1 LAITLSKGRLNA
13 LRDEITLAEK
23 MNKEEL
29 EPLLAESLERYVG
42 NYIPRMGNNWD
53 IMLNEVYPI
62 IQNWLPTIFFR
73 NPRAFLKPRN
83 KTYIVKQRNLKS
95 GQMEDVQ
102 MDSTKSAKTQEQILN
117 YNISEIKYKQEVR
130 KCLLDALLF
139 SHAVLWH
146 GYKGEFGM
154 TEEQS
159 LYIKKDQVFVRRISP
174 LDFIHDPSVT
184 MNSLDEG
191 KWVGRAIDIPLV
203 DLLEDNTLDVD
214 PKLIKGFLGYGNK
227 VTGKQTPPKTSGQDK
242 IRPSS
247 IRTELLK
254 YASKSFLNSPYARF
268 VRVYEVFLRPTK
280 KEKRAGS
287 KGWILL
293 LTEEQ
298 NKPLRKNDW
307 KIKAEGYPSKLLQFN
322 ALNDSM
328 YGIPDINTY
337 KSIADQKN
345 IITNLQIRNA
355 QETTKTYIGVSTD
368 GATKEEDIIK
378 FQEGTNTIIL
388 FEGGNPRDKMFVAP
402 ASSGASQELYL
413 IDQRI
418 QRNLED
424 KSGITDLKRG
434 FLQSGEES
442 AASVKIRAAGGS
454 ARPAYRQDLM
464 SDFLKDSL
472 HYLNQLLKQFVPY
485 KEAVRIMGSM
495 DIVWSE
501 KPNKQDLQADTDVE
515 IDVISMLPENPDKE
529 LRDLQTLLMLMV
541 EGMSNPVVAN
551 KIKQEGNT
559 INLSPIIEQMMFRLK
574 IRDPEIFRRIK
585 PEESEGFVSVQQVRQ
600 ARENVNAAI
609 AGKPPPYPPQVNDD
623 HRAKLEV
630 YTSIVQLLKAMQ
642 QESEILM
649 QLIQAHQILL
659 QEIAEKQADPGR
671 VMKLGKPTVS
681 VPSFGE

>member
-1 LAITLSKGRLNA
+1 
-13 LRDEITLAEK
+13 
-23 MNKEEL
+23 
-29 EPLLAESLERYVG
+29 
-42 NYIPRMGNNWD
+42 
-53 IMLNEVYPI
+53 
-62 IQNWLPTIFFR
+62 
-73 NPRAFLKPRN
+73 
-83 KTYIVKQRNLKS
+83 
-95 GQMEDVQ
+95 
-102 MDSTKSAKTQEQILN
+102 MDSSKSAKTQEQILN
-117 YNISEIKYKQEVR
+117 YSISEIKYKQEVR

-139 SHAVLWH
+139 PHAILWH

-159 LYIKKDQVFVRRISP
+159 LYIKKDNVFVKRISP
-174 LDFIHDPSVT
+174 LNFIHDPSVT
-184 MNSLDEG
+184 LSNLDEA
-191 KWVGRAIDIPLV
+191 KWIGRAIDIPYM
-203 DLLEDNTLDVD
+203 DLIEDDTLDVD

-227 VTGKQTPPKTSGQDK
+227 LKGKQIPTKTGGQDK
-242 IRPSS
+242 IQPTS
-247 IRTELLK
+247 ICTELLK
-254 YASKSFLNSPYARF
+254 YAPKNFLDSPYARF
-268 VRVYEVFLRPTK
+268 VRAYEVFLRPTK
-280 KEKRAGS
+280 KEKRAGG

-293 LTEEQ
+293 LTNEQ
-298 NKPLRKNDW
+298 PKPLRKNPW
-307 KIKAEGYPSKLLQFN
+307 SIKAEGYPAKILQFN

-355 QETTKTYIGVSTD
+355 QETTKTYVGVSKE
-368 GATKEEDIIK
+368 GSSEEDILK
-378 FQEGTNTIIL
+378 FQEGTNTIL
-388 FEGGNPRDKMFVAP
+388 VFESGNPRDRMFVQA
-402 ASSGASQELYL
+402 AGSGASQELYL

-442 AASVKIRAAGGS
+442 AASVKIRAMGGS

-472 HYLNQLLKQFVPY
+472 HYLNQLLKQFLPY
-485 KEAVRIMGSM
+485 KDAVRIMGSM

-501 KPNKQDLQADTDVE
+501 KPSKEAVQADTDVE
-515 IDVISMLPENPDKE
+515 IDVVSMLPENPQKE
-529 LRDLQTLLMLMV
+529 LKDLQSLLMLLV
-541 EGMSNPVVAN
+541 EGMTNPVVAN

-600 ARENVNAAI
+600 AKENVNAAVSGQEI
-609 AGKPPPYPPQVNDD
+609 PYPPQMNDD

-630 YTSIVQLLKAMQ
+630 YTAIAQLLQAMK
-642 QESEILM
+642 QESEVLM

-659 QEIAEKQADPGR
+659 KEIADKQAEPGR
-671 VMKLGKPTVS
+671 VMKLGKPTMN
-681 VPSFGE
+681 VPGFEG